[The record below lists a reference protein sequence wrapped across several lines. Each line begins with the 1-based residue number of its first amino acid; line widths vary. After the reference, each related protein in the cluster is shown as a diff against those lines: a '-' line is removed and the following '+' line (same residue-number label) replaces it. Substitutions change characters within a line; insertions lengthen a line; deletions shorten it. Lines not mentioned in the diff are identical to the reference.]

1 MKYLIIVF
9 ILFFLIKT
17 VHAQIIETP
26 NNGGMIDNIK
36 TVKPQSLQ
44 GSFPQ
49 AKLLYNTDKGKVF
62 ALPLDKMPC
71 LVPNI
76 ISNMPIAILDLKEYK
91 KIPNSIPEQK
101 VIPEVEVPNKGLIHR
116 LNK

>member
-1 MKYLIIVF
+1 MKSYIIVF
-9 ILFFLIKT
+9 ILFFSIEIT
-17 VHAQIIETP
+17 YAQHIETP
-26 NNGGMIDNIK
+26 NNRGMIDNIK

-44 GSFPQ
+44 ENFPQ
-49 AKLLYNTDKGKVF
+49 AKFLYQTDKGKVF

-71 LVPNI
+71 LVSNI

-91 KIPNSIPEQK
+91 KIPNPIPEQK
-101 VIPEVEVPNKGLIHR
+101 VIPEVEVPDKGVIHR

>member
-1 MKYLIIVF
+1 MRNLIIVF
-9 ILFFLIKT
+9 ILFFSIEIT
-17 VHAQIIETP
+17 YAQHIETP
-26 NNGGMIDNIK
+26 NNRGMIDNIK
-36 TVKPQSLQ
+36 TVKPQSFQ
-44 GSFPQ
+44 GNFPQ
-49 AKLLYNTDKGKVF
+49 AKFLFNTDKGIVY

-101 VIPEVEVPNKGLIHR
+101 VIPEVVVPDKGLIHR